1 MHTIAQR
8 RVRSDV
14 VQYVHLG
21 TFVSMRA
28 RSGSGQI
35 RSLGQDRFL
44 VRISAGVDA
53 ATGKRL
59 QPSRVVRGTR
69 QDAERVRAELLLAGC
84 ASSRVA
90 PIIDDYN
97 TPWNMPIA
105 FAAAA
110 AFCFAAGAVFVKRG
124 MDGNSLVTALLISLS
139 VTAFVT
145 AVFAAF
151 DMPQELSLLG
161 VALFA
166 ASGVTGDGIGR
177 AAFFG
182 AVDRLGPSISTP
194 IQTATYP
201 AVALIGGVLLF
212 SETLTVVRVLGAAAI
227 VAGIWALTG
236 QNPAG
241 GNGSPR
247 TGAGFGWHWAYLL
260 PVAAGVAFGI
270 SDFLRKVGLDETPNP
285 AFGATVAAATVL
297 AIWGAIALSVPRVR
311 SQVKLGPGW
320 QWFIGTG
327 VFVGF
332 GVVSV
337 FAALDEGDV
346 TLVGPIIAAQPIAVV
361 GLSALLLREI
371 EPLTWRHVAGA
382 TLAVVGVI
390 SIALGG

>member
-1 MHTIAQR
+1 MWRIC
-8 RVRSDV
+8 V
-14 VQYVHLG
+14 VLLTVG
-21 TFVSMRA
+21 
-28 RSGSGQI
+28 
-35 RSLGQDRFL
+35 
-44 VRISAGVDA
+44 
-53 ATGKRL
+53 
-59 QPSRVVRGTR
+59 
-69 QDAERVRAELLLAGC
+69 LLAGC
-84 ASSRVA
+84 ASGRVA
-90 PIIDDYN
+90 PLIDDYN

-110 AFCFAAGAVFVKRG
+110 AFCFAAGGVFVKRG

-151 DMPQELSLLG
+151 DMPQELSLLA

-166 ASGVTGDGIGR
+166 AAGVMGDGIGR

-194 IQTATYP
+194 IQTAAYP

-227 VAGIWALTG
+227 VSGIWALTG

-241 GNGSPR
+241 GDGSPR

-337 FAALDEGDV
+337 FAALDEGDI
-346 TLVGPIIAAQPIAVV
+346 TLVGPVIAAQPIAVV